1 MSTRSARNLQASG
14 SARLRLSQAISVT
27 IYAPYL
33 AFTHN
38 ARKVRVMTTL
48 MVVDG
53 QRGESRPQAII
64 RRLRM
69 EFARLGLSDSEAARR
84 AGLSQDRM
92 SRRMTG
98 KTPFDVND
106 LDLICDSLKIS
117 FGYVTTGIR
126 AVPSGDGGG
135 PDDGGVRPK
144 GFEPLTF

>member
-1 MSTRSARNLQASG
+1 
-14 SARLRLSQAISVT
+14 
-27 IYAPYL
+27 
-33 AFTHN
+33 
-38 ARKVRVMTTL
+38 MTTL
-48 MVVDG
+48 MLVDG
-53 QRGESRPQAII
+53 QRGESRANAII

-106 LDLICDSLKIS
+106 LDVICESLNIS
-117 FGYVTTGIR
+117 FGYVMTGARPI
-126 AVPSGDGGG
+126 PGNDGPDGDGGV
-135 PDDGGVRPK
+135 VRPK